1 MSDQTEQTISSEALE
16 RLTGLGDRQI
26 RNLADNGWFPRPK
39 NGHYETVKTLR
50 GLFQYFRRNEGGKAA
65 ELNIEI
71 KQQKLR
77 KEKVAADLAEQ
88 KVSTKAELESAMT
101 RFVMQL
107 KAKQMVMPRSLSREL
122 SLLKD
127 PHEIETRLESV
138 LRGSWESTDLS
149 VCSVTCPECGKEIV
163 S

>member
-1 MSDQTEQTISSEALE
+1 MSDQTEQTISADALC
-16 RLTGLGDRQI
+16 RLTGLTDRRHRQ
-26 RNLADNGWFPRPK
+26 LAKEGWFPSPIESQ
-39 NGHYETVKTLR
+39 YQTVKTLQ
-50 GLFQYFRRNEGGKAA
+50 GLFRYFQQRDFGRLRQLKEDREA
-65 ELNIEI
+65 E
-71 KQQKLR
+71 KLR
-77 KEKVAADLAEQ
+77 KDRVEADLAEQ